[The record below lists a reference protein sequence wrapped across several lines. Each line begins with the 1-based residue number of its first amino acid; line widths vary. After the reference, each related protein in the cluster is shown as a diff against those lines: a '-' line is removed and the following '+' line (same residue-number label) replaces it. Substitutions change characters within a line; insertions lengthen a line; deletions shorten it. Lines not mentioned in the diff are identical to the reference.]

1 MTRKHLLASVLLFT
15 GAAFLATQA
24 PVAEVSAQDAK
35 AEKKTAFLK
44 KLADR
49 KKTEDDKARADA
61 AAAKAAQAKPAVAAP
76 KVTPKET
83 KPLQALNP
91 ADIAKLINREV
102 DKKLSEAKIAPS
114 SRSSDAEF
122 LRRVSLD
129 ITGVIP
135 SPEKVESFLNSS
147 DSDKR
152 AKLVDELLANSRY
165 GTRLSDI
172 WANQMIPLDST
183 IRYLTRDPLAN
194 WLADSFNA
202 NKPWDRM
209 AHDIISASGEQAKNG
224 AVTYYMFNQGVDKM
238 TDSVGK
244 LFLGVQIQC
253 AQCHNHPFT
262 HWKQEEYWGLA
273 QFFYNVNV
281 VAQRNGKQTDIVPG
295 VSETARA
302 NRKGNPLPESA
313 KAVAAKFL
321 GGEKPSLQ
329 AGKPYRPVLADWLC
343 TAENP
348 FFAKSMV
355 NRVWA
360 QYFGRGIVNPID
372 DLSDENEASH
382 PELLQQLSSQFANGG
397 FDVKNLIRAICMSD
411 AYQRTSQPTPEN
423 KLDEVLYSHMAM
435 KVMTPEQLYDSLSTV
450 AGNFSDAG
458 GRGKGMNGGPKA
470 GANAARERF
479 ATYFMGS
486 ENPKATDYE
495 HGIPQALRLMNSP
508 RLSSPAAVSDLV
520 SSKLTP
526 EKAIEKLYLKTVSR
540 RPTDAELKRLTDH
553 VKAASGDPKT
563 PYSDILWALLNSSEF
578 ALNH

>member
-35 AEKKTAFLK
+35 AEKKAAFLK

-83 KPLQALNP
+83 RPLQALNP

-135 SPEKVESFLNSS
+135 SPEQVESFLNSS

-194 WLADSFNA
+194 WLADSFND

-329 AGKPYRPVLADWLC
+329 AGKPYRPVLADWMHC
-343 TAENP
+343 GEP
-348 FFAKSMV
+348 
-355 NRVWA
+355 
-360 QYFGRGIVNPID
+360 
-372 DLSDENEASH
+372 
-382 PELLQQLSSQFANGG
+382 
-397 FDVKNLIRAICMSD
+397 
-411 AYQRTSQPTPEN
+411 
-423 KLDEVLYSHMAM
+423 VLRQVDGQSR
-435 KVMTPEQLYDSLSTV
+435 L
-450 AGNFSDAG
+450 
-458 GRGKGMNGGPKA
+458 
-470 GANAARERF
+470 GAV
-479 ATYFMGS
+479 
-486 ENPKATDYE
+486 
-495 HGIPQALRLMNSP
+495 LRP
-508 RLSSPAAVSDLV
+508 GHCEPDR
-520 SSKLTP
+520 
-526 EKAIEKLYLKTVSR
+526 
-540 RPTDAELKRLTDH
+540 
-553 VKAASGDPKT
+553 
-563 PYSDILWALLNSSEF
+563 
-578 ALNH
+578 